1 MGETQQPMS
10 SNDAGNVTGSSSK
23 VQRARGVSDA
33 QGVNPKINQAEL
45 FSDLDSLIGAG
56 RNQDGCSI
64 GKMVNKLEEPL
75 RNKLNEIF
83 CNEKVDSSSLSKVML
98 AYGLAVSSSDVL
110 RRHRRRLMGK
120 DGCKCAVNNLV
131 VKSK

>member
-1 MGETQQPMS
+1 MAETRQPMS
-10 SNDAGNVTGSSSK
+10 SSDAGNATGSSSK
-23 VQRARGVSDA
+23 AQLARGVSDV
-33 QGVNPKINQAEL
+33 QGVNLKINQVDL
-45 FSDLDSLIGAG
+45 FNDLDALIGLG
-56 RNQDGCSI
+56 RQQDGCSI
-64 GKMVNKLEEPL
+64 GKMVSKLDEPL

-83 CNEKVDSSSLSKVML
+83 CNEAVDSSALTKVML

-120 DGCKCAVNNLV
+120 DGCKCPINNLV